1 VVVEKYLGMKT
12 ELLFASYK
20 ELRKAELQGAADDC
34 FNKEPGVTD
43 LLGTKIHCL
52 SSFFSM

>member
-1 VVVEKYLGMKT
+1 MVVEKYLGMKT